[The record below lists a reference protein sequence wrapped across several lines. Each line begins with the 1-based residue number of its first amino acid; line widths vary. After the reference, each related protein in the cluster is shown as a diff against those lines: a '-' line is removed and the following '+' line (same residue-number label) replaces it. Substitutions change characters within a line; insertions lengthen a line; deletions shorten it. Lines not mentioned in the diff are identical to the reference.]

1 MFFESLQLRYFEIAK
16 DRAETY
22 GYRYKWFGKK
32 QHAPV

>member
-1 MFFESLQLRYFEIAK
+1 MFFQSLRLRYFEIAK

-22 GYRYKWFGKK
+22 CYRYKWFGKK